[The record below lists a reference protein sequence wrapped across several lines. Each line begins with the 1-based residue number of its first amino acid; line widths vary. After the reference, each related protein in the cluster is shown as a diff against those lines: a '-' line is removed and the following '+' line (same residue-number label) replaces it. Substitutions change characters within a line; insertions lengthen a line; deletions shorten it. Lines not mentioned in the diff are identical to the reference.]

1 MGSDKNILYIF
12 GSGRKDK
19 ISKNNLDSSEFF
31 YGFFHIKSKF
41 KNVNSIEMLPNGS
54 VLKKHQVFFNFID
67 KVLRKLTNLPFYT
80 HLIVSKNNY
89 SKIKKADL
97 ILSTND
103 RLAISALPMFL
114 FTKYKSPKKDLL
126 VIVMGLFSKKRDR
139 KIVFFLQKI
148 TLSYIIKKID
158 YLIFLGNGE
167 YELAK
172 NMYPEFK
179 EKFIFIPFGLYLDFW
194 KPSRKYS
201 PKNKGYILFVGND
214 GNRDFDKVLQI
225 ANSINEINIKIIT
238 NQNFSKKPINDNVEI
253 IYGDWHKT
261 SLSDMEL
268 KSYYENALLT
278 FLPLKE
284 TYQPSGQ
291 SVALQSMSL
300 GIPVVITKTMGFWEP
315 SKFDNY
321 KNIVFLEENNVDNWV
336 DVITSISKNEKLLN
350 EISSNSIA
358 TIKQFY
364 DQNEFFNKID
374 QLF

>member
-1 MGSDKNILYIF
+1 M
-12 GSGRKDK
+12 
-19 ISKNNLDSSEFF
+19 
-31 YGFFHIKSKF
+31 
-41 KNVNSIEMLPNGS
+41 
-54 VLKKHQVFFNFID
+54 
-67 KVLRKLTNLPFYT
+67 
-80 HLIVSKNNY
+80 
-89 SKIKKADL
+89 
-97 ILSTND
+97 
-103 RLAISALPMFL
+103 
-114 FTKYKSPKKDLL
+114 
-126 VIVMGLFSKKRDR
+126 
-139 KIVFFLQKI
+139 
-148 TLSYIIKKID
+148 SYIIKKIN

-179 EKFIFIPFGLYLDFW
+179 EKFIFIPFGLNLDFW